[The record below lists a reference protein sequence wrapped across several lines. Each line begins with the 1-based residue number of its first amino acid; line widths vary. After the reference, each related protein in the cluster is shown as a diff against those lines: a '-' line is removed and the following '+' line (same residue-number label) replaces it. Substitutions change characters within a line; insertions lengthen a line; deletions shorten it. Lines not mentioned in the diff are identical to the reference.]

1 MSDQIQADN
10 QTIIHTL
17 ALLERGLET
26 ERERRR
32 VRQWLKIY
40 RSEVR
45 QAENMRRVLW
55 LVIDGYDDI
64 YDIITEAGL
73 PYSTVY
79 KILGRLALRKL
90 ITVRKQAETSW
101 QKKGRNKYIALD
113 SK

>member
-32 VRQWLKIY
+32 VRQWLKFY
-40 RSEVR
+40 RREVR

-55 LVIDGYDDI
+55 LVIEGHDDI
-64 YDIITEAGL
+64 YEIIAETGL
-73 PYSTVY
+73 PHTTAY
-79 KILGRLALRKL
+79 KILRRLVLRKL
-90 ITVRKQAETSW
+90 ITVRKQAETGW